1 MAKVSCRHEADSSWD
16 DHVTDV
22 ITKREVGIV
31 FYSFTQ
37 GMGSVGQHGVT
48 NYCSDIFH
56 HKRTK
61 IFSLFFVFARLYAQL
76 RLGGIQKKFH

>member
-1 MAKVSCRHEADSSWD
+1 MAEVSCRHEADSSWD

-37 GMGSVGQHGVT
+37 GMEIVEYHGVI
-48 NYCSDIFH
+48 NYCSDI
-56 HKRTK
+56 
-61 IFSLFFVFARLYAQL
+61 VNP
-76 RLGGIQKKFH
+76 KKTYF